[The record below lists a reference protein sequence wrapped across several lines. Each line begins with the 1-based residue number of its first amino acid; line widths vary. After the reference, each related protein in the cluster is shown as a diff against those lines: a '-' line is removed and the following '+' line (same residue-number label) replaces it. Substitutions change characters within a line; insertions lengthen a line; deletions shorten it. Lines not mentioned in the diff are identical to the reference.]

1 MATTLAKPRRT
12 AKQPPA
18 TKMCLHCHQVRKLS
32 DFFSNRDW
40 IDQLGKDSWCKKCVS
55 AIRTKDEMKQYFFE
69 NNRKWNERIWI
80 SAQKKAEL
88 AAAKNIKFQK
98 LSGDMRDRMLEALT
112 CEQVPGVM
120 QISYEYIDNSQDIN
134 VQSYEEA
141 KDAGKIVEMDPKK
154 TSPNVK
160 TYNSF
165 FNGDFKPAELEY
177 LDDYYK
183 GLERDFDLVD
193 ISLQDN
199 AKKLAKAAFT
209 VDKMQ
214 NDYLAGRCS
223 AQDLNNAINA
233 YNLLMNLGNFAAS
246 KRKPGDKGGIGSWS
260 EISFFLE
267 SNGMTMQRQ
276 IEWPKDDVDRTIEE
290 FYHIVEALDL
300 GTQ

>member
-1 MATTLAKPRRT
+1 
-12 AKQPPA
+12 
-18 TKMCLHCHQVRKLS
+18 
-32 DFFSNRDW
+32 
-40 IDQLGKDSWCKKCVS
+40 
-55 AIRTKDEMKQYFFE
+55 MKQYFFE

-141 KDAGKIVEMDPKK
+141 KDAGKIVELDPKK

-160 TYNSF
+160 TYNPF

>member
-141 KDAGKIVEMDPKK
+141 KDAGKIVELDPKK

-160 TYNSF
+160 TYNPF
-165 FNGDFKPAELEY
+165 FNGDFKPAELQYLNEY
-177 LDDYYK
+177 YD
-183 GLERDFDLVD
+183 GLKRDFTLSD

-199 AKKLAKAAFT
+199 AKKLAKAALI
-209 VDKMQ
+209 VDRLQ
-214 NDYLAGRCS
+214 NDFASGRCS
-223 AQDLNNAINA
+223 IQDLQNAINF
-233 YNLLMNLGNFAAS
+233 YNTLMNLGNFAAS
-246 KRKPGDKGGIGSWS
+246 KRKPGDKNEDSSFS
-260 EISFFLE
+260 EISLYLEQHGFL
-267 SNGMTMQRQ
+267 SDAALVV
-276 IEWPKDDVDRTIEE
+276 WPKDSIDETIEE
-290 FYHIVEALDL
+290 FRYIVSAIDAE
-300 GTQ
+300 